1 MKARYWP
8 WRGVPAVPTGP
19 ASLCD
24 TSASL
29 CGERSGSVRESPG
42 ERPAEGVGLDTVPM
56 SDEAEDIVTEGRHAL
71 EAAVT
76 QDAPL
81 QDAEPNLDLVDPG
94 GMQRSVDKV
103 EPVAVLL
110 VEPRPAGVAAVVV
123 QVEVV
128 PDDVDPTTL
137 VALRERVHE
146 GQQCTRITVPDDAT
160 EHLARADVEGRE
172 QRACPATTVLEL
184 VSDDATM
191 TDVDRVTARQRLHR
205 LLVDAHDDGVVG
217 RVSVEAADSLNLRTK
232 IRVRRMEPVPHPMRA
247 PAVGSEN
254 ASDGGATHPLA
265 TAFVQ
270 SVRDRLVR
278 PHVPKV
284 RWTPFFGPPR
294 RVDKVEPA

>member
-103 EPVAVLL
+103 QPVAVLL

-137 VALRERVHE
+137 VARPTLRFRAVQPPGSVRRRHE
-146 GQQCTRITVPDDAT
+146 VGLWADRPLKTA
-160 EHLARADVEGRE
+160 HRA
-172 QRACPATTVLEL
+172 
-184 VSDDATM
+184 
-191 TDVDRVTARQRLHR
+191 
-205 LLVDAHDDGVVG
+205 VDARG
-217 RVSVEAADSLNLRTK
+217 
-232 IRVRRMEPVPHPMRA
+232 
-247 PAVGSEN
+247 
-254 ASDGGATHPLA
+254 
-265 TAFVQ
+265 
-270 SVRDRLVR
+270 
-278 PHVPKV
+278 
-284 RWTPFFGPPR
+284 
-294 RVDKVEPA
+294 